1 MQEPK
6 TKEIE
11 SIVEAVIENTFNVV
25 KSAYD
30 FQKESSHASS
40 RSAQEVGTRIIFPK
54 YRDGSCRISEQ
65 ELRFVFVEQLNKYL
79 DEKGISGIYY
89 SVETPTE
96 HSYSMKEKS
105 VDEENGRSGNTDLT
119 IHNDKFKRVCIIEF
133 KILNPDKD
141 DYAKDILK
149 LKNED
154 CPLKYFIQI
163 VKNANDK
170 TIDNLR
176 EVKTAD
182 MRDRES
188 TIHYR
193 CYCLD
198 NGKRLTEVELN

>member
-1 MQEPK
+1 MK
-6 TKEIE
+6 TEEIE
-11 SIVEAVIENTFNVV
+11 SLVEAVTQNAFNVV

-30 FQKESSHASS
+30 FQKESRHAS
-40 RSAQEVGTRIIFPK
+40 APKDAGTRILFPK
-54 YRDGSCRISEQ
+54 YGEHRKSGEVDRISEQ

-89 SVETPTE
+89 SVETPTV

-119 IHNDKFKRVCIIEF
+119 LHTIHDGEFERVCIIEF
-133 KILNPDKD
+133 KALNPDED
-141 DYAKDILK
+141 GYAKDIIK

-163 VKNANDK
+163 VKNANGGTIASLKEK
-170 TIDNLR
+170 TLAI
-176 EVKTAD
+176 K
-182 MRDRES
+182 ES
-188 TIHYR
+188 GIRYL

-198 NGKRLTEVELN
+198 KGERLEDVEWR